1 MHFADGNATVLQCQK
16 NFACKLIQRR
26 LVAFIV
32 ACNKE
37 NNTSKTFHEVL
48 GTETAGVEIGP
59 PGKHHAWTSGGEG
72 SIDPSAMFLSCIS
85 AVQVSMFFHFMH

>member
-1 MHFADGNATVLQCQK
+1 LHFADGNATVLQCQK

-32 ACNKE
+32 LKE
-37 NNTSKTFHEVL
+37 TKASKIFHEVL
-48 GTETAGVEIGP
+48 RTETAGVEISP
-59 PGKHHAWTSGGEG
+59 PGKHHAWTSGGKG

>member
-32 ACNKE
+32 LKE
-37 NNTSKTFHEVL
+37 TKASKTFHEVL
-48 GTETAGVEIGP
+48 RTETAGVEISP
-59 PGKHHAWTSGGEG
+59 PGKHHAWTSGGKG